1 MKAVL
6 QNKRRASAPLCV
18 CLLLAA
24 LLLTFPFLPA
34 SAAEPEGEAAEGAQ
48 EELLGN
54 IEEMLGGLDT
64 DALQSY
70 LDSLTE
76 AQREAF
82 GGSVTDKIMAVISG
96 DYAIDY
102 ESALGAIGGLVF
114 DGLIGMLPAFCSIC
128 AVAILCGLLGSFRSS
143 FAEGGTSPSC
153 AGCSAASAVRL
164 QKGARR
170 ASSTSSAMPPSSCCF
185 SPR

>member
-76 AQREAF
+76 ARGLRRQRD
-82 GGSVTDKIMAVISG
+82 GQDTCG
-96 DYAIDY
+96 DQ
-102 ESALGAIGGLVF
+102 
-114 DGLIGMLPAFCSIC
+114 
-128 AVAILCGLLGSFRSS
+128 R
-143 FAEGGTSPSC
+143 
-153 AGCSAASAVRL
+153 RL
-164 QKGARR
+164 RR
-170 ASSTSSAMPPSSCCF
+170 
-185 SPR
+185 RL